1 MSSELWYRQFWPWFL
16 IALPASV
23 VVASIYTVGLA
34 FRSADT
40 LIEDDYYKEG
50 LAINQSIAREQMAID
65 MGLKG
70 YIEIYQGADSITQ
83 LRVLL
88 EGSGASA
95 LSLKLNHPFE
105 MKLDQHLLLLPTE
118 EPNLYQTSAPV
129 PLQRWYLE
137 FTTDTGVDSEQNW
150 RIQLEHDFRD
160 SNKVSF
166 GQP

>member
-1 MSSELWYRQFWPWFL
+1 M

-50 LAINQSIAREQMAID
+50 LAINQSIAREQMAVDI
-65 MGLKG
+65 GLKG
-70 YIEIYQGADSITQ
+70 YLEIYQGADNITQ
-83 LRVLL
+83 IRVLL
-88 EGSGASA
+88 EGTRASA
-95 LSLKLNHPFE
+95 LSLKLNHPFD

-118 EPNLYQTSAPV
+118 ELNLYQTSAVV
-129 PLQRWYLE
+129 PLQRWYTEL
-137 FTTDTGVDSEQNW
+137 TADSSVDAEQNW

-160 SNKVSF
+160 SNKVTF